1 MENRHAFRMQP
12 LGKKAIM
19 SAKVAIAQIN
29 STVGDLPK
37 NRQTI
42 ARAAQEAA
50 SKGADIILTP
60 ELSLTG
66 YPPEDLLFQQNFH
79 DATQKELARLATE
92 LRNLKGLHVIVG
104 HHQIEDGAC
113 YNACSI
119 LTDGRIIGTY
129 FKQELPNY
137 AVFDERRYFACG
149 NRPLTFS
156 IKGTCFGLLI
166 CEDIWFPGPAK
177 QAKEAGVDIILNLN
191 SSPFQTGKMQ
201 QRYDVVRRHAASLGM
216 AVIYAN
222 MVGGQDELVFD
233 GSSFAMDRNGKL
245 CAQLKH
251 CQEDFEVI
259 TCEQDSILAGRIEK
273 RPGEEKEIYE
283 VLVLGLKDYIGKNGF
298 PGAIIGLSGGVDS
311 ALVLAIAH
319 DALGKDHVRAVMMPS
334 QYTSDISN
342 TDAADMAER
351 LDVRCDTLPIT
362 TCFSA
367 FNQTLAEQFSGLPED
382 VTEENLQARIR
393 GTLLMALSNK
403 TGSLVLTT
411 GNKSETAVGYCTL
424 YGDMAGG
431 FAVIKDVYKTLVY
444 RLCRYRNTISDIIPE
459 RILTRPPSAE
469 LRPDQ
474 CDQDSLPPYE
484 TLDAIVRLFM
494 EERKTPEE
502 IAALG
507 YDGADVSRIISLL
520 RRSEYKRRQA
530 PVGIRLT
537 ARGFGRDWRYPITSK
552 FRG

>member
-1 MENRHAFRMQP
+1 
-12 LGKKAIM
+12 M

-29 STVGDLPK
+29 CTVGDLTK

-42 ARAAQEAA
+42 AKAARKAVAQ
-50 SKGADIILTP
+50 GVDILLTP

-66 YPPEDLLFQQNFH
+66 YPPEDLLFQQNFY
-79 DATQKELARLATE
+79 DATQKALALLAEE
-92 LRNLKGLHVIVG
+92 LRDFKDLHVVVG
-104 HHQIEDGAC
+104 HHQMENGAC
-113 YNACSI
+113 YNACSV
-119 LTDGRIIGTY
+119 LANGKMTGTY

-137 AVFDERRYFACG
+137 SVFDERRYFARG
-149 NRPLTFS
+149 KTPLVFS
-156 IKGTCFGLLI
+156 VKGICFGILI
-166 CEDIWFPGPAK
+166 CEDIWFPEPAR
-177 QAKEAGVDIILNLN
+177 QAKATGVDIILNLN

-201 QRYDVVRRHAASLGM
+201 LRHDTVRNHASRFGL

-233 GSSFAMDRNGKL
+233 GNSFAMDKNGNL
-245 CAQLKH
+245 CVQLKH
-251 CQEDFEVI
+251 CQEDFETVI
-259 TCEQDSILAGRIEK
+259 CEQGDILKGRIEM
-273 RPGEEKEIYE
+273 RPALEEE
-283 VLVLGLKDYIGKNGF
+283 VYRALVLGVQDYIGKNGF

-319 DALGKDHVRAVMMPS
+319 DALGKDRVRAVMMPS
-334 QYTSDISN
+334 QYTSDISCI
-342 TDAADMAER
+342 DASDMAKR

-367 FNQTLAEQFSGLPED
+367 FSQTLAEQFSGLPED

-403 TGSLVLTT
+403 TGFLVLTT

-444 RLCRYRNTISDIIPE
+444 RLCRYRNTISAVIPE

-469 LRPDQ
+469 LKSDQ

-484 TLDAIVRLFM
+484 ILDAIVRLFM
-494 EERKTPEE
+494 EEQKKPEE
-502 IAALG
+502 IIRLG
-507 YDGADVSRIISLL
+507 YSEADTSRIITLL
-520 RRSEYKRRQA
+520 RKSEYKRRQA

-537 ARGFGRDWRYPITSK
+537 SKGFGRDWRYPITSK
-552 FRG
+552 FRS